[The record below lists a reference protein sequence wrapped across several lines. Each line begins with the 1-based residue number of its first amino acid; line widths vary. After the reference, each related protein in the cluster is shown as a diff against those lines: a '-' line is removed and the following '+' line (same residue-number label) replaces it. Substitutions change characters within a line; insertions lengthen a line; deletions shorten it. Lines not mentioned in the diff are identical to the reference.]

1 MQIALERFAS
11 FVALARERH
20 ARHLRFALV
29 VGVLIAVLL
38 WQTQWVTLRAALF
51 LLLIGQ
57 IGTAV
62 ILLNR
67 RRALSKLQGLDEAGM
82 LAWFDSEEAFV
93 KYAAAFENGVRTIGL
108 MFLAYAFWVPT
119 HNLRIALILGVA
131 YPITVY
137 FGMVRGNIS
146 RAVRRLKAQRSE
158 IETLFSS

>member
-1 MQIALERFAS
+1 MQIALERFLS

-62 ILLNR
+62 ILRNR
-67 RRALSKLQGLDEAGM
+67 RRALSTLRDLDGPGM

-93 KYAAAFENGVRTIGL
+93 KYSAAFENGVRTIGL

-119 HNLRIALILGVA
+119 HNIGMALILGVA

-137 FGMVRGNIS
+137 FGMVRGNIA